1 MPGPLQYRSLLQTLN
16 DHAVEYIIVG
26 GVGAILRG
34 APVTT
39 LDLDIV
45 YSVEPDNLPR
55 FVSAL
60 KKLDAIYRE
69 QPARRLTP
77 EVSHFAAGGHNLLIT
92 RFGPLDVLG
101 SIGNGRTYREL
112 VAHSPAIDFGEGLV
126 VQVLDL
132 ETLIAVKEE
141 VGSEKDRA
149 VLPVL
154 RRTLEESRR
163 R

>member
-1 MPGPLQYRSLLQTLN
+1 M
-16 DHAVEYIIVG
+16 G
-26 GVGAILRG
+26 GVGAVLRG
-34 APVTT
+34 APVNT

-45 YSVEPDNLPR
+45 YSVEPDNLVR
-55 FVSAL
+55 LVSAL
-60 KKLDAIYRE
+60 ENLDAIYRG
-69 QPARRLTP
+69 QPERRLAP
-77 EVSHFAAGGHNLLIT
+77 KASHLAAAGQNLLIT

-101 SIGNGRTYREL
+101 SIGNGRTYRDL
-112 VAHSPAIDFGEGLV
+112 VAHSPVIDLGEGLLV
-126 VQVLDL
+126 PVLDL